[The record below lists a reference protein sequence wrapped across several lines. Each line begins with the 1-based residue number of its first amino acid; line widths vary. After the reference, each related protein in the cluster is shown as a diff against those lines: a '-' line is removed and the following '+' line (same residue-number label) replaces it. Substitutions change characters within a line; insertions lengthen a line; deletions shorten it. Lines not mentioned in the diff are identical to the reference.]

1 MSRERIIIFVT
12 FVIMMTISPVTVIGE
27 KLVIGYYPH
36 WLKDNLPPEEIDL
49 KNLTHII
56 HAFAWPNSDGTLS
69 TYNGMIDGNLNY
81 QVHLSGKQILISL
94 GGWGNS
100 TAFSDVTGNSSLRS
114 TFIAN
119 IISFI
124 QQNDY
129 DGVDIDWEYPSTLV
143 HKENLTL
150 FVSELRSALDMID
163 SGYLLTMAI
172 SSGNWYG
179 QWFDYEKLV
188 SICDWLGVMTYDFH
202 GTWSSHAGH
211 NSPISSPSNCSDG
224 SVETALSYLRDQRY
238 IPSNQLVLGIPFYG
252 KVFNAPL
259 LYESFTGVVTDL
271 EYNEIPSLI
280 NAGWSRLWDDY
291 SKVPYLLNNDAT
303 KLITYDDSISVALK
317 AERAIQENLSGVMI
331 WAIGQDLNNGRQPL
345 LEAVGNSMRAV
356 SIINDIS
363 SPNTM
368 RLYNSHPNPFNSS
381 TTVQFRIP
389 QNSHLT
395 LDILDINGQIVEKLF
410 SGNLEKGS
418 HSVTWNPPHISS
430 GLYFMVLQSNKQ
442 VMTNKLLYIK

>member
-1 MSRERIIIFVT
+1 
-12 FVIMMTISPVTVIGE
+12 MMTISPVTVIGE

-36 WLKDNLPPEEIDL
+36 WLKDDLPPEEIDL

-291 SKVPYLLNNDAT
+291 SKVPYLQNNDAT

-356 SIINDIS
+356 SIKNDI
-363 SPNTM
+363 
-368 RLYNSHPNPFNSS
+368 
-381 TTVQFRIP
+381 
-389 QNSHLT
+389 
-395 LDILDINGQIVEKLF
+395 
-410 SGNLEKGS
+410 
-418 HSVTWNPPHISS
+418 
-430 GLYFMVLQSNKQ
+430 
-442 VMTNKLLYIK
+442 

>member
-12 FVIMMTISPVTVIGE
+12 LVIMMTISPVTVIGE

-36 WLKDNLPPEEIDL
+36 WLKDDLPPEEIDL

>member
-1 MSRERIIIFVT
+1 
-12 FVIMMTISPVTVIGE
+12 MMTISPVTVIGE

-36 WLKDNLPPEEIDL
+36 WLKDDLPPEEIDL

>member
-36 WLKDNLPPEEIDL
+36 WLKDDLPPEEIDL

-69 TYNGMIDGNLNY
+69 TYSGMIDGNLNY

>member
-49 KNLTHII
+49 ENLTHII

-129 DGVDIDWEYPSTLV
+129 DGVDIDWEYPSTFV

-150 FVSELRSALDMID
+150 FMSELRSAFDMID

-179 QWFDYEKLV
+179 QWFDYEKT
-188 SICDWLGVMTYDFH
+188 GQ
-202 GTWSSHAGH
+202 
-211 NSPISSPSNCSDG
+211 
-224 SVETALSYLRDQRY
+224 YLRLVGRY
-238 IPSNQLVLGIPFYG
+238 
-252 KVFNAPL
+252 
-259 LYESFTGVVTDL
+259 DL
-271 EYNEIPSLI
+271 
-280 NAGWSRLWDDY
+280 
-291 SKVPYLLNNDAT
+291 
-303 KLITYDDSISVALK
+303 
-317 AERAIQENLSGVMI
+317 
-331 WAIGQDLNNGRQPL
+331 
-345 LEAVGNSMRAV
+345 
-356 SIINDIS
+356 
-363 SPNTM
+363 
-368 RLYNSHPNPFNSS
+368 
-381 TTVQFRIP
+381 
-389 QNSHLT
+389 
-395 LDILDINGQIVEKLF
+395 
-410 SGNLEKGS
+410 
-418 HSVTWNPPHISS
+418 
-430 GLYFMVLQSNKQ
+430 
-442 VMTNKLLYIK
+442 

>member
-1 MSRERIIIFVT
+1 MSRERIIIFAT

-81 QVHLSGKQILISL
+81 QVHLNGKQILISL

-252 KVFNAPL
+252 KMFNAPL

-345 LEAVGNSMRAV
+345 LEAVGNSLLAV